1 MARILLVDDNQDSR
15 FAVVETLRK
24 LTDHA
29 VEEVDSGPATLE
41 RVRRHDYDLVLLDV
55 QMPGMDG
62 FEVCRRLRADD
73 RTRRLPVLFLTA
85 THYQVESRL
94 KGLEVGADDFI
105 VQPVSNQ
112 ELVARIKS
120 VLRVKAL
127 ADEIRQ
133 HNTELESKVR
143 QRTVDV
149 EKLANQL
156 RAERDVLRET
166 FDVFEEG
173 LALVGLAGALEVV
186 NAAGRRLYDS
196 SVRDEL
202 DELAR
207 ETVDRAAA
215 CERSLSQGA
224 RAYAARAYPVTG
236 GRAVVFVRDVTEERD
251 REVRRLQAEKLA
263 SIGMLAAGVAHEINN
278 PAAFVLANIESLSG
292 QLRLIED
299 KVKGLSG
306 SAALVAEVSNV
317 LFEATAVLQE
327 SKEGM
332 VRIHRI
338 VRDLGSFSHVD
349 DDSMTPINVNVAVE
363 SALTMLRNELRYR
376 ARVERDLRATSAVR
390 ANSARLGQV
399 FLNLIM
405 NAAQA
410 LDESGIKRN
419 VVSVSSFEDGGDV
432 VVQVKDNGPG
442 IAAEV
447 MPRIF
452 DSFFTTKPRGVG
464 TGLGLPISQ
473 RIVRSLG
480 GEITVDSRPNAGAI
494 FRVRLPAVAAPIPA
508 PAPENNPAP
517 LGYSRRRILA
527 IDDEALLLKAY
538 RRMLSDVH
546 DVQTAVGAQEA
557 LRVLASDREFDVILC
572 DLQMPDVSGADLYAA
587 VRDLYPGLAERFI
600 FVTGGAFSSDAKRF
614 LEESSCLVINKPFRV
629 EELLTMI
636 DRKVEASDVAAAPD
650 AGASSAAGAAARS
663 TEARPSEDDDDDD
676 DVPVAVA

>member
-29 VEEVDSGPATLE
+29 IEEVDSGPATLE
-41 RVRRHDYDLVLLDV
+41 RVRRNDYDLVLLDV

-105 VQPVSNQ
+105 VQPISNQ

-166 FDVFEEG
+166 FDVFQEG
-173 LALVGLAGALEVV
+173 LALVGPAGALEVV
-186 NAAGRRLYDS
+186 NTAGRRLYDS
-196 SVRDEL
+196 PVRGEL
-202 DELAR
+202 DGLAR
-207 ETVDRAAA
+207 ETVERAAA
-215 CERSLSQGA
+215 CERSLSQDA
-224 RAYAARAYPVTG
+224 RTYAARAYPVTG

-278 PAAFVLANIESLSG
+278 PAAFVLANIESLRS
-292 QLRLIED
+292 QMRLIED
-299 KVKGLSG
+299 KVKELSG
-306 SAALVAEVSNV
+306 STQQVADVSNV

-349 DDSMTPINVNVAVE
+349 DESMAPINVNVAIE

-390 ANSARLGQV
+390 ASSARLGQV

-410 LDESGIKRN
+410 LDGSGIKRN
-419 VVSVSSFEDGGDV
+419 VVTVSSFEEGPYV
-432 VVQVKDNGPG
+432 VVQVQDNGPG
-442 IAAEV
+442 ISPEV
-447 MPRIF
+447 LPRIF

-473 RIVRSLG
+473 GIVRSLG
-480 GEITVDSRPNAGAI
+480 GEITVDSRPSAGAI
-494 FRVRLPAVAAPIPA
+494 FRVRLPAVAAPITT
-508 PAPENNPAP
+508 PAPEKTLPP

-538 RRMLSDVH
+538 RRMLGDVH

-557 LRVLASDREFDVILC
+557 LRVLATDREFDVVLC
-572 DLQMPDVSGADLYAA
+572 DLQMPDVSGAELYAT
-587 VRDLYPGLAERFI
+587 VRGRFPGLADRFI
-600 FVTGGAFSSDAKRF
+600 FVTGGAFSTDAKRF
-614 LEESSCLVINKPFRV
+614 LEESSCRVINKPFRV
-629 EELLTMI
+629 EELLSI
-636 DRKVEASDVAAAPD
+636 IERKVAEAAAAAEAGDDTSD
-650 AGASSAAGAAARS
+650 ASP
-663 TEARPSEDDDDDD
+663 EKRPVDA
-676 DVPVAVA
+676 AVAPVLVA

>member
-15 FAVVETLRK
+15 FAVIETLRK

-29 VEEVDSGPATLE
+29 VEEVDSGPAMLE
-41 RVRRHDYDLVLLDV
+41 RVRRNDYDLVLLDV

-73 RTRRLPVLFLTA
+73 KTRRLPVLFLTA

-105 VQPVSNQ
+105 VQPISNQ

-156 RAERDVLRET
+156 RAERDILRET

-173 LALVGLAGALEVV
+173 LSLVGPAGALEVV
-186 NAAGRRLYDS
+186 NATGRRLYDS
-196 SVRDEL
+196 SARAEL
-202 DELAR
+202 EALAR
-207 ETVDRAAA
+207 ETIDKAAA
-215 CERSLSQGA
+215 CERSLAQGG
-224 RAYAARAYPVTG
+224 RAFVARAYPVSG
-236 GRAVVFVRDVTEERD
+236 GRAVLFVRDITEERE

-278 PAAFVLANIESLSG
+278 PAAFVLANIEALCG
-292 QLRLIED
+292 QMRLIEERIKD
-299 KVKGLSG
+299 LPG
-306 SAALVAEVSNV
+306 AAGRSTEVGGI
-317 LFEATAVLQE
+317 LFEATAMLQE

-338 VRDLGSFSHVD
+338 VRDLGSFSHAD
-349 DDSMTPINVNVAVE
+349 DDSTGPISVNGAVE
-363 SALTMLRNELRYR
+363 SALTMLRNELKYR

-410 LDESGIKRN
+410 LDEAGIKRN
-419 VVSVSSFEDGGDV
+419 VVTVSSFEDGTDV
-432 VVQVKDNGPG
+432 VVQVQDNGPG
-442 IAAEV
+442 IPADV
-447 MPRIF
+447 MPHIF

-473 RIVRSLG
+473 GIVRSMG
-480 GEITVDSRPNAGAI
+480 GEITVDSRPNAGSI
-494 FRVRLPAVAAPIPA
+494 FRVRLPAVAAPIA
-508 PAPENNPAP
+508 AAAPESTQPP
-517 LGYSRRRILA
+517 QGYSRRRILA
-527 IDDEALLLKAY
+527 VDDEALLLKAY
-538 RRMLSDVH
+538 RRMLGDVH

-557 LRVLASDREFDVILC
+557 LRLLTSDRAFDVVLC
-572 DLQMPDVSGADLYAA
+572 DLQMPDVSGVELYAV
-587 VRDLYPGLAERFI
+587 VRARFPALADRFI

-614 LEESSCLVINKPFRV
+614 LEESSCSVIHKPFRV

-636 DRKVEASDVAAAPD
+636 ESKIEASAAAD
-650 AGASSAAGAAARS
+650 DS
-663 TEARPSEDDDDDD
+663 EATPATTATATAT
-676 DVPVAVA
+676 VPVAQA

>member
-15 FAVVETLRK
+15 FAVIETLRK
-24 LTDHA
+24 LTDHTI
-29 VEEVDSGPATLE
+29 EEVDSGPAMLE
-41 RVRRHDYDLVLLDV
+41 QVRRCDYDLVLLDV

-94 KGLEVGADDFI
+94 KGLDVGADDFI
-105 VQPVSNQ
+105 VQPISNQ

-156 RAERDVLRET
+156 RSERDILRET

-173 LALVGLAGALEVV
+173 LSLVGPAGGLEVV
-186 NAAGRRLYDS
+186 NATGRRLYDS
-196 SVRDEL
+196 PARAEL
-202 DELAR
+202 DALAR
-207 ETVDRAAA
+207 ETIDRAGV
-215 CERSLSQGA
+215 CERALVQGT

-278 PAAFVLANIESLSG
+278 PAAFVLANIEALCGQMRLIGEKVKELPASPG
-292 QLRLIED
+292 QL
-299 KVKGLSG
+299 
-306 SAALVAEVSNV
+306 AEVQNV

-338 VRDLGSFSHVD
+338 VRDLGSFSHAD
-349 DDSMTPINVNVAVE
+349 DDSTAPINVNAAVE
-363 SALTMLRNELRYR
+363 SALTMLRNELKYR

-390 ANSARLGQV
+390 GSSARLGQV

-410 LDESGIKRN
+410 LDEAGIKRN
-419 VVSVSSFEDGGDV
+419 VVTVSSFEDGPDV
-432 VVQVKDNGPG
+432 VVQVQDNGPG
-442 IAAEV
+442 IPPDIL
-447 MPRIF
+447 PRIF
-452 DSFFTTKPRGVG
+452 ESFFTTKPRGVG

-473 RIVRSLG
+473 GIVRSLG
-480 GEITVDSRPNAGAI
+480 GEITVDSPSNAGAI

-508 PAPENNPAP
+508 PVPEPNLPP
-517 LGYSRRRILA
+517 HGYSRRRILA

-546 DVQTAVGAQEA
+546 EVQTAVGALEA
-557 LRVLASDREFDVILC
+557 LRVLATDRAFDAILC
-572 DLQMPDVSGADLYAA
+572 DLQMPDVSGAELYGM
-587 VRDLYPGLAERFI
+587 VRERYPALSERFI

-614 LEESSCLVINKPFRV
+614 LEESSCAVINKPFRV
-629 EELLTMI
+629 DELLTMI
-636 DRKVEASDVAAAPD
+636 DRKVEASVAAA
-650 AGASSAAGAAARS
+650 AAEATRQAAA
-663 TEARPSEDDDDDD
+663 
-676 DVPVAVA
+676 AVAGVDPQSKAGLPVLPGAVA